1 MMRTLFKRLI
11 TDFHEAPSK
20 QVVPRDY
27 NVPVDSHKIISLI
40 GVRRSGK
47 TFLLYSLINQLR
59 QELDPRNIVYIN
71 FEDDRL
77 YPLGL
82 KDLDDLIEAY
92 FELYPQKRDEKVYLF
107 LDEVQNVPEWER
119 FVRRIYD
126 TFNLQIFVTGSSSK
140 LLSHEIA
147 TSLRGRT
154 LTYEI
159 FPFSFHEYL
168 VYKGI
173 EINFNSSRSISFIK
187 NGFTHYLT
195 EGGFA
200 ETFDEDTDIQKKIL
214 RDYLDLIVYRDVI
227 ERYNIKNR
235 ALLKRLIKYTFSN
248 ISTLISYNKLYN
260 KYKSSGY
267 KVSKDTL
274 YNYVSFLEDAFA
286 LFTIPIFRNS
296 VHEEQRH
303 PRKIYAVDTGF
314 KSLFDTSLSA
324 DFSKLYENLV
334 FLHLRRKTDQIYYFK
349 QKYEIDFYCRMQEPQ
364 LINVSYD
371 ISHPQTRQREIKA
384 LQEGMAYFNINKATL
399 ITMDQEELLKIA
411 DQIITI
417 TPIWKWLLME

>member
-1 MMRTLFKRLI
+1 MMRTLLKRLI
-11 TDFHEAPSK
+11 TDFHEVPSK

-27 NVPVDSHKIISLI
+27 NVPVDSRKIISLI

-71 FEDDRL
+71 LEDDRL

-126 TFNLQIFVTGSSSK
+126 TLNLQIFVTGSSSK

-349 QKYEIDFYCRMQEPQ
+349 QKYEVDFYCRMQEPQ

-371 ISHPQTRQREIKA
+371 IKHPQTRQREIKA
-384 LQEGMAYFNINKATL
+384 LQKGMAYFNINKATL
-399 ITMDQEELLKIA
+399 ITRDQEELLKIA

-417 TPIWKWLLME
+417 TPIWKWLLMG

>member
-1 MMRTLFKRLI
+1 MKILFKRII
-11 TDFHEAPSK
+11 TDFHEAPPK
-20 QVVPRDY
+20 QVVMRDY
-27 NVPVDSHKIISLI
+27 NIPVDSRKIISLI

-47 TFLLYSLINQLR
+47 TFLLYSLINRLR
-59 QELDPRNIVYIN
+59 QELDPRNIIYIN

-77 YPLGL
+77 YPLEL
-82 KDLDDLIEAY
+82 KDLDDLIESY
-92 FELYPQKRDEKVYLF
+92 FELYPQKRDEQVYLF

-126 TFNLQIFVTGSSSK
+126 TLNLQIFITGSSSR

-168 VYKGI
+168 VYKKI
-173 EINFNSSRSISFIK
+173 KINFNSSKSISFIK
-187 NGFTHYLT
+187 NIFERYLT

-260 KYKSSGY
+260 EYKSSGY

-274 YNYVSFLEDAFA
+274 YNYLSFLEDACA
-286 LFTIPIFRNS
+286 LFTVPIFRNS
-296 VHEEQRH
+296 VHEKQRH

-349 QKYEIDFYCRMQEPQ
+349 QKYEVDFYCQLQEPQ

-371 ISHPQTRQREIKA
+371 LSHPQTRQREIRA
-384 LQEGMAYFNINKATL
+384 LQEGMAYFNINNATL
-399 ITMDQEELLKIA
+399 ITRDQEELLQIA
-411 DQIITI
+411 DQTITI
-417 TPIWKWLLME
+417 TPIWKWLLV